1 MGRKFK
7 YRLDPERIEELYQ
20 TEMDVESRN
29 IWASCIEWLR
39 KYTGASKQLIDI
51 RVREWDQ
58 EYGHRPMKTVGLT
71 SINRSSKCPEVPGIT
86 SKRKH
91 GTKCFRWNCDMIG
104 ATIPVCDQCKLL
116 DACIEL

>member
-20 TEMDVESRN
+20 TEMDDESRN
-29 IWASCIEWLR
+29 IWASCIEWLQN
-39 KYTGASKQLIDI
+39 YTGASKQLIDI

-58 EYGHRPMKTVGLT
+58 EYCHHPIKTVGLT
-71 SINRSSKCPEVPGIT
+71 AINKSTKGSNVHY

-91 GTKCFRWNCDMIG
+91 GTKCFDGIV
-104 ATIPVCDQCKLL
+104 I
-116 DACIEL
+116 